1 MTGSHLVF
9 CGPVK
14 RQGVL
19 YGWSICGYPLDVGD
33 GDIPVHVLLRKGFN
47 PQFGTLRFEAAMFCR
62 ERWGKS
68 CCDIEVRLLLSHSRD
83 IGEGLTK
90 DKQPESLSSDRQ
102 TFEIIRSWGPKSLP
116 EGSKWRSRGVKMKV
130 PEGSLGF
137 QGEVQIL
144 GEKQEVS
151 RERCRMVF

>member
-1 MTGSHLVF
+1 MGGLSVVILWMSATGTSLCMSCFAKDLTPH
-9 CGPVK
+9 
-14 RQGVL
+14 
-19 YGWSICGYPLDVGD
+19 
-33 GDIPVHVLLRKGFN
+33 
-47 PQFGTLRFEAAMFCR
+47 FGTLRFEAAMFFR
-62 ERWGKS
+62 KRWGKS
-68 CCDIEVRLLLSHSRD
+68 CCDLEVRLLLSHSRD
-83 IGEGLTK
+83 IGEGLMK

-151 RERCRMVF
+151 RERYTMVF

>member
-1 MTGSHLVF
+1 MGGLSVVILWMSATGTSLCMSCF
-9 CGPVK
+9 AK
-14 RQGVL
+14 DL
-19 YGWSICGYPLDVGD
+19 T
-33 GDIPVHVLLRKGFN
+33 
-47 PQFGTLRFEAAMFCR
+47 PQVGTLRLEAAIFCR

-83 IGEGLTK
+83 IGEGVTK

>member
-1 MTGSHLVF
+1 MGGLSVVILWMSATGTSLCMSCFAKDLTSH
-9 CGPVK
+9 
-14 RQGVL
+14 
-19 YGWSICGYPLDVGD
+19 
-33 GDIPVHVLLRKGFN
+33 
-47 PQFGTLRFEAAMFCR
+47 FGTLRFEAAMFFR
-62 ERWGKS
+62 KRWGKS
-68 CCDIEVRLLLSHSRD
+68 CCDLEVRLLLSQSRD
-83 IGEGLTK
+83 IGEGVTK

-102 TFEIIRSWGPKSLP
+102 TFKIIRSWVPKSLP

-130 PEGSLGF
+130 LEGSLGF